1 MKINKSLVLFGGSF
15 DPPHIGHAEI
25 VQALLAE
32 LSPDV
37 LVVMPTGNPPHKAQN
52 LYVPVSDRLK
62 MAELAFGGIDRVQ
75 ISGYEIQKS
84 EPCFTIDTIKWIKKQ
99 YPEHDITIAI
109 GSDEANNFDS
119 WRDFDGILALAKVA
133 VFHRVGEAV
142 NTDERF
148 FHLCADISAVSS
160 TQIRDLFL
168 QGNFKTAQE
177 FITNEV
183 YDYIV
188 QSGLYILLL
197 SEKRVLHSRNV
208 ADMSARLAR
217 IHSADEGLAF
227 KAGLYHDI
235 AKEQD
240 FVEMLQKVE
249 KFVLTTGKSRGI
261 IHSVEYWGDYF
272 NVLHAFAGA
281 EDVSAKYFHLL
292 DESED
297 AVNAIRYH
305 TSGRANMSLLEKI
318 VFVAD
323 AVEVGRKYY
332 GADEFRQV
340 ALTDI
345 DRAAALI
352 LKRTLSRLKKYNIK
366 IFPLTTEAYS
376 FYKNYE

>member
-1 MKINKSLVLFGGSF
+1 MSKSLVLFGGSF

-25 VQALLAE
+25 VRALLAE
-32 LSPDV
+32 LNPDV
-37 LVVMPTGNPPHKAQN
+37 LVVMPTGTPSHKAQN

-62 MAELAFGGIDRVQ
+62 MAKLAFGGIDGVLV
-75 ISGYEIQKS
+75 SDYEIQKT
-84 EPCFTIDTIKWIKKQ
+84 EPCFTIDTINWIKKQ

-119 WRDFDGILALAKVA
+119 WRDFDEILTLSSVA
-133 VFHRVGEAV
+133 VFHRFGEEV

-148 FHLCADISAVSS
+148 FHLSADISAVSS
-160 TQIRDLFL
+160 SQIREMFL
-168 QGNFKTAQE
+168 QGNFRTTQE

-188 QSGLYILLL
+188 RSGLYILLL
-197 SEKRVLHSRNV
+197 SEKRAFHSRNV

-217 IHSADEGLAF
+217 IHGADEDLAF

-240 FVEMLQKVE
+240 FDEMLQKVE
-249 KFVLTTGKSRGI
+249 KWVLTTGKSRDI
-261 IHSVEYWGDYF
+261 IHNVEYWSDYSK
-272 NVLHAFAGA
+272 VLHAFAGA
-281 EDVSAKYFHLL
+281 EEVSTKYFHLVY
-292 DESED
+292 ESED

-305 TSGRANMSLLEKI
+305 TSGREDMSLLEKI

-332 GADEFRQV
+332 GADELRQI

-345 DRAAALI
+345 DKAVALI
-352 LKRTLSRLKKYNIK
+352 LKRTLSRLRKYNIK

-376 FYKNYE
+376 FYKDYE